1 MPSSSGG
8 GGGGGGGELALV
20 VGTKFF
26 WDVTTI

>member
-1 MPSSSGG
+1 MPSGG

-20 VGTKFF
+20 VGTTIF